1 MNVTTTSSAASS
13 SVSTS
18 NVKQKTVADTT
29 QVPQDDDLA
38 TEHTRSADTVSLS
51 KTSTDYSNSIS
62 NYAPYFPSRPGMS
75 SDALAL
81 SVTKPGSVSSS
92 KDRSFAEVADDARKR
107 LDKKYALM
115 DDSGK
120 PYDGTDTDR
129 NSVMGDLDRR
139 SLNAIATNE
148 GGQFSKEEQAAASAL
163 MRQQECLA
171 SGYYSGPADQQKN
184 WKDPYAND
192 PVGRAQAAL
201 AFLEGM
207 SPEERST
214 TEWLVQHLTLEAALQ
229 QTGGVDVDPAKKKTG
244 HFHNLSEIL
253 AGIVTDG
260 SDKKEESK
268 TNKSG
273 GYVFENVQALL
284 RSMMTSP

>member
-1 MNVTTTSSAASS
+1 
-13 SVSTS
+13 
-18 NVKQKTVADTT
+18 
-29 QVPQDDDLA
+29 
-38 TEHTRSADTVSLS
+38 
-51 KTSTDYSNSIS
+51 
-62 NYAPYFPSRPGMS
+62 MS

-107 LDKKYALM
+107 LDEKYALM

-163 MRQQECLA
+163 MRQQERLA

-268 TNKSG
+268 PNKSG

>member
-1 MNVTTTSSAASS
+1 
-13 SVSTS
+13 
-18 NVKQKTVADTT
+18 
-29 QVPQDDDLA
+29 
-38 TEHTRSADTVSLS
+38 
-51 KTSTDYSNSIS
+51 
-62 NYAPYFPSRPGMS
+62 MS

-92 KDRSFAEVADDARKR
+92 KDMSFAEVADDARGR
-107 LDKKYALM
+107 LDEKYALM

-120 PYDGTDTDR
+120 PYDGTETDR

-148 GGQFSKEEQAAASAL
+148 GGKFSKEEQAAASAL
-163 MRQQECLA
+163 MRQQERLA

-214 TEWLVQHLTLEAALQ
+214 TEWLAQHLTLEAALQ
-229 QTGGVDVDPAKKKTG
+229 QTGSVDVDPVRKKIG

-260 SDKKEESK
+260 SDKEEEGK
-268 TNKSG
+268 PNKSG

-284 RSMMTSP
+284 RSMI